1 MNIFHD
7 LQDFPNNYTPRRDSY
22 DIEEEEC
29 EDYKI
34 PPTNYYYKTKE
45 QDTPSTTP
53 KKKESY
59 FITIIKNIYYTVQ
72 FIIGSAIILAF
83 ILAALFIFD
92 YIFLGGCSSYKDSDH
107 YHYERFHP

>member
-7 LQDFPNNYTPRRDSY
+7 LQDFPNNYTPRKDSY
-22 DIEEEEC
+22 DIEEEE
-29 EDYKI
+29 YYQM
-34 PPTNYYYKTKE
+34 PTNNYYETKKY
-45 QDTPSTTP
+45 DILSTTP

-59 FITIIKNIYYTVQ
+59 FITIIKDICYIVR
-72 FIIGSAIILAF
+72 FIIGSALILAF